1 MGVECLFSV
10 SGKLLRAKRTR
21 LTSGNVWVVLLLRS
35 RFKDLGYT
43 KNLNLI
49 ISCNF
54 EVLWDGPLENFVDPG
69 FRCGLAIVSTYL

>member
-1 MGVECLFSV
+1 MFELVPVLSYTKMITNGVECLFSV

-43 KNLNLI
+43 KNI
-49 ISCNF
+49 
-54 EVLWDGPLENFVDPG
+54 
-69 FRCGLAIVSTYL
+69 